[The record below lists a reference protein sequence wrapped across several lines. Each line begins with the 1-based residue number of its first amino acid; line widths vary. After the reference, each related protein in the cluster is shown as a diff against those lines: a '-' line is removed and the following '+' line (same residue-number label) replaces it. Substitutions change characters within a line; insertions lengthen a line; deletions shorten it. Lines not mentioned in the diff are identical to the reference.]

1 MELGGLL
8 AADEQESAGVGGGL
22 QLEVTSRA
30 FDRKGRGG
38 CAKVAK
44 KILTASVSNTLSSA
58 NPFIAEIFAQLQTAA
73 DTRILAEIHDG
84 QVTGVTGSE
93 LLDLVRKA
101 RTFIASRG
109 LQKGNRCG
117 LLAAN
122 NIRWVAM
129 DLALMAEGVIVIPLY
144 SRQAPAELVAMMKD
158 CTPSLLCCGDTAL
171 RDAIAQNWSEAPP
184 QYLFDEIFTG
194 VDGIQL
200 DRPQMGKDS
209 PVTII
214 YTSGT
219 SGEAKGVV
227 LTAANVGF
235 MLERTAERL
244 SHLMAGSASEIS
256 GQDRIFHYLPFAF
269 AASWIALLTFLKRRS
284 LVTINMDLGKIASD
298 MRTVAP
304 DYFLN
309 VPQLLERMRR
319 AIDEQLWQTGG
330 VPQAIY
336 ARAKG
341 AWARKQ
347 ENQPKR
353 GDAMWLALANRLVF
367 PAIRKKMIGRNL
379 KALIC
384 GSAPLTAETQLY
396 FMMLGIRVLQV
407 YGLTETTA
415 ICTMDDP
422 NQVEVGRVGPAI
434 PGIEMR
440 LGENDEIVVRGP
452 NVFPGYWNRR
462 EQTAEAL
469 RDGWFHTGD
478 QGEVNA
484 AGNWRIAGRIKNL
497 IVLGSGHKISPEPIE
512 GAIAKVLPGAQQV
525 VVVGN
530 GRGYLSAIVTGS
542 VKDEDVQAAL
552 DAVNPELPHYKQV
565 RAFVVQSEAFSI
577 ENGSLTA
584 NGKLKRDVIAARM
597 KNEIE
602 AIYRVKQAV

>member
-1 MELGGLL
+1 MSTLIPFIGEIFSQLQV
-8 AADEQESAGVGGGL
+8 AADS
-22 QLEVTSRA
+22 
-30 FDRKGRGG
+30 
-38 CAKVAK
+38 
-44 KILTASVSNTLSSA
+44 
-58 NPFIAEIFAQLQTAA
+58 
-73 DTRILAEIHDG
+73 RILAEIRDG
-84 QVTGVTGSE
+84 QVTGVTGGE
-93 LLDLVRKA
+93 LLELVRKA
-101 RTFIASRG
+101 RTFIASKG
-109 LQKGNRCG
+109 LPKGDRCG

-122 NIRWVAM
+122 SIRWVAM
-129 DLALMAEGVIVIPLY
+129 DLALMAEGLIVVPLY

-158 CTPSLLCCGDTAL
+158 CTPSLVCCGDTAL
-171 RDAIAQNWSEAPP
+171 RDGIAQSWKEAPP
-184 QYLFDEIFTG
+184 QFLFDEIFTG

-200 DRPQMGKDS
+200 ERPQVGNDN

-235 MLERTAERL
+235 MLDRTAERL
-244 SHLMAGSASEIS
+244 EQLMAGSP
-256 GQDRIFHYLPFAF
+256 GQDRIFHYLPFTF

-284 LVTINMDLGKIASD
+284 LVTINMDLAKIAND
-298 MRTVAP
+298 MRAVAP

-319 AIDEQLWQTGG
+319 AVDEQLWQTGG
-330 VPQAIY
+330 LAQAIY

-347 ENQPKR
+347 EGEPR
-353 GDAMWLALANRLVF
+353 AGDAMWLGLANRLVF

-384 GSAPLTAETQLY
+384 GSAPLSAETQLY

-422 NQVEVGRVGPAI
+422 KRVEVGRVGPAI
-434 PGIEMR
+434 PGMEMR
-440 LGENDEIVVRGP
+440 LGEHDEIVVRGP
-452 NVFPGYWNRR
+452 NIFAGYWNRP
-462 EQTAEAL
+462 EQTAESF

-484 AGNWRIAGRIKNL
+484 EGNWRIAGRIKNL

-512 GAIAKVLPGAQQV
+512 SSIAKNLPEAQQV

-530 GRGYLSAIVTGS
+530 GRGYLTAIVSGS
-542 VKDEDVQAAL
+542 VTPEHVQAAL
-552 DAVNPELPHYKQV
+552 DAVNPDLPHYKQV
-565 RAFVVQSEAFSI
+565 RAFYVCGEAFSI
-577 ENGSLTA
+577 ESGLLTV

-602 AIYRVKQAV
+602 EMYRVKQAV

>member
-1 MELGGLL
+1 
-8 AADEQESAGVGGGL
+8 V
-22 QLEVTSRA
+22 
-30 FDRKGRGG
+30 
-38 CAKVAK
+38 
-44 KILTASVSNTLSSA
+44 I
-58 NPFIAEIFAQLQTAA
+58 PFIGEIFSQLQAAA
-73 DTRILAEIHDG
+73 DTRILAEIRDG
-84 QVTGVTGSE
+84 EVTGVTGGE
-93 LLDLVRKA
+93 LLELVRKA
-101 RTFIASRG
+101 RTFIASKG
-109 LQKGNRCG
+109 LKKGERCG

-122 NIRWVAM
+122 SIRWVAM
-129 DLALMAEGVIVIPLY
+129 DLAVMAEGLIVVPLY

-158 CTPSLLCCGDTAL
+158 STPALVCCGDAAL
-171 RDAIAQNWSEAPP
+171 RDGIAQSWREAPP
-184 QYLFDEIFTG
+184 QFLFDEIFAG
-194 VDGIQL
+194 VEGVQL
-200 DRPQMGKDS
+200 ERPQVAKDS

-235 MLERTAERL
+235 MLDRTAERL
-244 SHLMAGSASEIS
+244 EQLMSGATSGSAS
-256 GQDRIFHYLPFAF
+256 QDRIFHYLPFTF

-284 LVTINMDLGKIASD
+284 LVTINMDLAKIAND
-298 MRTVAP
+298 MRVVAP

-319 AIDEQLWQTGG
+319 AVDEQLWQTGG
-330 VPQAIY
+330 VAQVIY
-336 ARAKG
+336 ARAKA
-341 AWARKQ
+341 AWARREEK
-347 ENQPKR
+347 QPKA
-353 GDAMWLALANRLVF
+353 GDAMWLGLANRLVF
-367 PAIRKKMIGRNL
+367 PAIRKKMIGKNL

-384 GSAPLTAETQLY
+384 GSAPLSAETQLY

-422 NQVEVGRVGPAI
+422 NRVEVGRVGPAI
-434 PGIEMR
+434 PGMEMR
-440 LGENDEIVVRGP
+440 LGENDEMVVRGP
-452 NVFPGYWNRR
+452 NVFSGYWNRP

-469 RDGWFHTGD
+469 REGWFHTGD
-478 QGEVNA
+478 QGEMNA

-512 GAIAKVLPGAQQV
+512 SAIAKNLPGAQQV

-530 GRGYLSAIVTGS
+530 GRGYLSAIVTGG
-542 VKDEDVQAAL
+542 VTAEHVQSAL

-565 RAFVVQSEAFSI
+565 RAFFVQAEVFSI
-577 ENGSLTA
+577 ENGALTV

-602 AIYRVKQAV
+602 EMYRVKQAG